1 MQIFIKK
8 EGHKDPLRIIQFLL
22 TIGIQQMYFE

>member
-8 EGHKDPLRIIQFLL
+8 EGHKDPLRIIEFF
-22 TIGIQQMYFE
+22 TYNWNPANVF